1 MSKEYR
7 DDDNIELYKEESNP
21 ENTAEFNVARRGGEN
36 TDDSYDL
43 TNESEAE
50 NEYAE
55 EYTEQAYKDSD
66 INDSDILNSYNADGY
81 NERGNGYYN
90 ENEHGNRYFKEGNNV
105 NQTVGR
111 IADGTSREYQPKKRR
126 VSALILILFLLLL

>member
-21 ENTAEFNVARRGGEN
+21 ENTAEFNVARLDGEN

-81 NERGNGYYN
+81 DERGNGHYN
-90 ENEHGNRYFKEGNNV
+90 ENETG
-105 NQTVGR
+105 GR
-111 IADGTSREYQPKKRR
+111 RLFPIFRISRRR
-126 VSALILILFLLLL
+126 AFRESPL